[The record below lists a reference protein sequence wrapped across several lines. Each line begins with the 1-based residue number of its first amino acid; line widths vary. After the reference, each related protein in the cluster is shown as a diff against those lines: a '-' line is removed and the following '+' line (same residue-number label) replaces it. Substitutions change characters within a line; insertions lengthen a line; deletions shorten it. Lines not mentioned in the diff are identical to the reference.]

1 MCLLCDDP
9 NRTIEKVLEQIL
21 ARIARDRFATVGVH
35 GSRCTAEF
43 TYTVGLTEHGL
54 PELIVTGQRPELAN
68 RLVRLWGDYLLDE
81 SLVLPGEWLHAE
93 PFVLEA
99 VQVKEP
105 QQHLRVAHRFY
116 GDQLRALQL
125 VWADPD
131 GRWPW
136 DPGFRARSAGQPL
149 LGDRG
154 PFWCEEHAPRLDI
167 PPHL

>member
-1 MCLLCDDP
+1 MCVLCDDP
-9 NRTIEKVLEQIL
+9 DLTVEDLLEDIRGRV
-21 ARIARDRFATVGVH
+21 ARNRFAAVSVE

-54 PELIVTGQRPELAN
+54 PELIVTGQRSETAHH
-68 RLVRLWGDYLLDE
+68 LVAAWGDYLLDE
-81 SLVLPGEWLHAE
+81 NLVLPGESLHCG

-99 VQVKEP
+99 VEVDEP
-105 QQHLRVAHRFY
+105 HDTLVVAHRFY
-116 GDQLRALQL
+116 GDQVRALQL
-125 VWADPD
+125 VWADSR

-149 LGDRG
+149 LGARG
-154 PFWCEEHAPRLDI
+154 PFWCEEHRPRLDV